1 MPVVSRQTVRRSK
14 QTVIIFFIIFSY
26 RQTFPVRRI
35 ILLYTMTRISQ
46 QLKFAFIVKNMA
58 LYGGI

>member
-14 QTVIIFFIIFSY
+14 QTVIIFFIMFSY

-35 ILLYTMTRISQ
+35 ILLYTMIRISQ
-46 QLKFAFIVKNMA
+46 QLKIAFIVKNMT